1 MPCVFTLHVVKCVK
15 MYYDLCT
22 TYKLDDNIELSSSSV
37 FCEDCV
43 YKEVLVHTSG
53 EILYCA
59 EDDDDEVKQHNK
71 YSVGVFCEE
80 KG

>member
-1 MPCVFTLHVVKCVK
+1 M
-15 MYYDLCT
+15 
-22 TYKLDDNIELSSSSV
+22 
-37 FCEDCV
+37 FCGDCA

-59 EDDDDEVKQHNK
+59 EGDDDEVKQHNK

>member
-1 MPCVFTLHVVKCVK
+1 M
-15 MYYDLCT
+15 
-22 TYKLDDNIELSSSSV
+22 
-37 FCEDCV
+37 FCGDCI

-59 EDDDDEVKQHNK
+59 EGDDEVKQHNK
-71 YSVGVFCEE
+71 YSVGAFCEE